1 MGLNDKSLVDDA
13 IEHLN
18 NEGQDSSSD
27 EHPDP
32 STQDASEGDHPAPQN
47 DQAQEAQQTPA
58 AQAQAEAYADLS
70 KFQKV
75 KIDGREMSIE
85 DLKKSLMRQ
94 DDYTRKTQE
103 AAKYSKNLRT
113 DLETVRGNPAALAEF
128 KRIYPKEYHGVAE
141 LMLQGF
147 TPNQAIQQQAQP
159 GQQSLPPELAERLDK
174 HEQFLAEWQQEKL
187 RAEEQALNANL
198 EAIEGRMT
206 KKYPYADSITAY
218 TLAEQAREKFERE
231 SGDKMTPQMMTEQF
245 LEPFFKIAHENQVKL
260 FQRYQKEAAKQ
271 ARANHERGS
280 DIGRGGG
287 TPGATPEKLKLK
299 DVADYIM
306 GSQEP

>member
-18 NEGQDSSSD
+18 TAGEDSSPD

-32 STQDASEGDHPAPQN
+32 ATLDASAGDDPAPQN
-47 DQAQEAQQTPA
+47 DRAPETQQTT
-58 AQAQAEAYADLS
+58 AQAEAYADLS

-75 KIDGREMSIE
+75 KIDGKEMSIE

-103 AAKYSKNLRT
+103 AAKYSKNLRY
-113 DLETVRGNPAALAEF
+113 DLETVRGNPQALAEF
-128 KRIYPKEYHGVAE
+128 KKIYPKEYHAVAE
-141 LMLQGF
+141 LMLQGLSA
-147 TPNQAIQQQAQP
+147 NQAIQTQQT
-159 GQQSLPPELAERLDK
+159 GQQSLPPELMERLDK
-174 HEQFLAEWQQEKL
+174 TEAFLSEYQQEKL

-198 EAIEGRMT
+198 EAIEGRMV

-218 TLAEQAREKFERE
+218 TLAEQAREKFEKE
-231 SGDKMTPQMMTEQF
+231 TGEKMTAQMMNDQF
-245 LEPFFKIAHENQVKL
+245 LEPFFKVAHENQVKL

-287 TPGATPEKLKLK
+287 TPGSAPEKLRMK
-299 DVADYIM
+299 DVADYVL
-306 GSQEP
+306 GQQEP